1 MIVQCKNAFNRKN
14 ICVQLLFRAAV
25 FNRDDIISFLLDN
38 GVGFDTRDTQ
48 SNTPFLDAVAAG
60 QTRCARVLLQRGA
73 DVKASDIF
81 MKNCIHLAVENENLE
96 TLQMLLEE
104 NSVLSNL
111 YRPDVNERVPLHYAA
126 TVKDIRVCM
135 AIVIQLFFSLS
146 IVGYFLRGQIRK
158 KIHVKASLQ
167 ETHCSPSG
175 LPCQWDKREQI

>member
-1 MIVQCKNAFNRKN
+1 M
-14 ICVQLLFRAAV
+14 
-25 FNRDDIISFLLDN
+25 
-38 GVGFDTRDTQ
+38 
-48 SNTPFLDAVAAG
+48 
-60 QTRCARVLLQRGA
+60 LLQRGA

>member
-1 MIVQCKNAFNRKN
+1 MIVQCKIACNRKN

-38 GVGFDTRDTQ
+38 GVGFDTRDAQ

-135 AIVIQLFFSLS
+135 AIVIRLFF
-146 IVGYFLRGQIRK
+146 
-158 KIHVKASLQ
+158 
-167 ETHCSPSG
+167 
-175 LPCQWDKREQI
+175 